1 MMPRKRFGRDAAAR
15 GAVMNIRVTTTVPHG
30 LDAVFAAMRDQMPD
44 LAEYMPNLDSIV
56 VESRDD
62 TDGET
67 KMVNRWQANKSEVP
81 AIARK
86 FVSANQMYW
95 LDHAHWIEAEKV
107 VRWRLE
113 MGFMTERVTCQG
125 QTSYHAVDGGT
136 EMRINGTLD
145 LDLRGM
151 MPKFLLKKAQP
162 AIEKF
167 VLGTVEPNFQKTAD
181 ALTAYLDAQQSEA

>member
-1 MMPRKRFGRDAAAR
+1 MD
-15 GAVMNIRVTTTVPHG
+15 IRVTTTVPYP
-30 LDAVFAAMRDQMPD
+30 LEAVFAAMRDQLPA
-44 LAEYMPNLDSIV
+44 LAEYMPNIDQV
-56 VESRDD
+56 TCESRDD
-62 TDGET
+62 SDDGES
-67 KMVNRWQANKSEVP
+67 KMVNRWQANKSDVP

-95 LDHAHWIEAEKV
+95 LDHAHWVQAEWL

-113 MGFMTERVTCQG
+113 MGFMTERVRCQG

-145 LDLRGM
+145 LDLKGL

-181 ALTAYLDAQQSEA
+181 ALTAYLDAQTKQQA